1 LARPSTIALRDA
13 TPPGPRPLRALVT
26 GGSGFVGH
34 HLVALLQA
42 EGDEVITC
50 DRSPI
55 PGGEVLDITD
65 ADATTALV
73 RKVAPEVI
81 YHLAGWAD
89 VGGSWRAPVEAFR
102 ANAEGT
108 LNVLQAATDVGVDR
122 VLAVSSADVYGA
134 VSEAELPLT
143 EDSPLRPASPYAAS
157 KVAADYLGLQAFLG
171 RKLPVLRVRAFNH
184 LGPGQTDKFVAPA
197 LASRIARNEIEGG
210 DVITIGNLSAR
221 RDFTDVRDVV
231 RAYRLLV
238 EHGEP
243 GEVYNVC
250 SGRDVAVQELA
261 DQLLAMARR
270 PMRFESDPELLRPV
284 DVPVL
289 RGDHSRLTAATG
301 WQPEIPLSRTLTDLL
316 DDWRQRLA
324 AR

>member
-1 LARPSTIALRDA
+1 
-13 TPPGPRPLRALVT
+13 LRALVT

-34 HLVALLQA
+34 HLVAHLVA
-42 EGDEVITC
+42 AGDEVVTC
-50 DRSPI
+50 DRAPL
-55 PGGEVLDITD
+55 PDGEVLDITD
-65 ADATTALV
+65 AAATVDLV
-73 RKVAPEVI
+73 GRVRPEVI

-89 VGGSWRAPVEAFR
+89 VGGSWHAPVEAFR

-134 VSEAELPLT
+134 VSEDELPLT

-157 KVAADYLGLQAFLG
+157 KVAADFLALQAWLG
-171 RKLPVLRVRAFNH
+171 RRLPVLRVRAFNH

-197 LASRIARNEIEGG
+197 LASRIARNEVEGG

-231 RAYRLLV
+231 RAYRLLM

-250 SGRDVAVQELA
+250 SGRALAIQELA
-261 DQLLAMARR
+261 DRLVALSTAAVVLR
-270 PMRFESDPELLRPV
+270 PDPELQRPV
-284 DVPVL
+284 DLPVL
-289 RGDHSRLTAATG
+289 LGSAAKLERATG
-301 WQPEIPLSRTLTDLL
+301 WTPAIPIEQTLADLL
-316 DDWRQRLA
+316 EDLRARVRADDPA
-324 AR
+324 PSEANK

>member
-1 LARPSTIALRDA
+1 
-13 TPPGPRPLRALVT
+13 LRALVT

-34 HLVALLQA
+34 HLIAHLSA
-42 EGDEVITC
+42 EGDDVITC
-50 DRSPI
+50 DRSPL
-55 PGGEVLDITD
+55 PDGEVLDITD
-65 ADATTALV
+65 GAATQALV
-73 RKVAPEVI
+73 ERVRPEVI

-89 VGGSWRAPVEAFR
+89 VGGSWKAPVEAFR

-108 LNVLQAATDVGVDR
+108 LNVLQAATAVGVDR

-143 EDSPLRPASPYAAS
+143 EDSALRPASPYAAS
-157 KVAADYLGLQAFLG
+157 KVAADFLGLQAWLG
-171 RKLPVLRVRAFNH
+171 RRLPVLRVRAFNH

-197 LASRIARNEIEGG
+197 LASRIARNEVEGG

-261 DQLLAMARR
+261 DDLLAMARR
-270 PMRFESDPELLRPV
+270 PMRFEPDPELLRPV

-289 RGDHSRLTAATG
+289 RGDHTRLTTATG
-301 WQPEIPLSRTLTDLL
+301 WEPAIPLSQTLTDLL
-316 DDWRQRLA
+316 DDWRTRLS
-324 AR
+324 

>member
-1 LARPSTIALRDA
+1 M
-13 TPPGPRPLRALVT
+13 RALVT

-34 HLVALLQA
+34 HLVAHLEAL
-42 EGDEVITC
+42 GDEVITC
-50 DRSPI
+50 DRAPL
-55 PGGEVLDITD
+55 PGGAVLDITD
-65 ADATTALV
+65 AAATGELV
-73 RKVAPEVI
+73 ARVRPEVI

-143 EDSPLRPASPYAAS
+143 EDSALRPASPYAAS
-157 KVAADYLGLQAFLG
+157 KVAADFLALQAWLG
-171 RKLPVLRVRAFNH
+171 RRLPVLRVRAFNH

-197 LASRIARNEIEGG
+197 LASRIARNEVEGG

-250 SGRDVAVQELA
+250 SGHDVAVQELA
-261 DQLLAMARR
+261 DALLAMARR
-270 PMRFESDPELLRPV
+270 PMRFEPDPELLRPV

-289 RGDHSRLTAATG
+289 RGDHARLTKATG
-301 WQPEIPLSRTLTDLL
+301 WEPQIPLTQTLTDLL
-316 DDWRQRLA
+316 DDWRTKLS
-324 AR
+324 